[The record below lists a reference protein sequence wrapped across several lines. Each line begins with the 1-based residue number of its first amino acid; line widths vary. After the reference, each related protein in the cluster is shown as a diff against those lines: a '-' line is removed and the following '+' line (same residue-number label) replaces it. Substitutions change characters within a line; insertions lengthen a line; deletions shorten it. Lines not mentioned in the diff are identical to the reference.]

1 MILIGQVFLMKG
13 WADLIGQILL
23 LQGLVESDQ
32 LKNNLNVDTFS
43 FSFVE
48 SECQSNCVKI
58 VI

>member
-1 MILIGQVFLMKG
+1 MKG

-23 LQGLVESDQ
+23 LRGLVESDQ